1 MSCFM
6 PKLRTMAD
14 STDPSEQDCDR
25 KTPHRTPHRTARR
38 TPHPPASK
46 TATVR
51 RCTARRTARRTTPH
65 HVLAAGAR
73 PDSPAAARSDDGLYY
88 DDIIGLHRRQPAVSS
103 TTSHVQKI
111 NTVATKESQTRP
123 ALWPLRDDIV

>member
-51 RCTARRTARRTTPH
+51 RCTARRTARRTTSLLLEH
-65 HVLAAGAR
+65 ALTALQR
-73 PDSPAAARSDDGLYY
+73 PGL
-88 DDIIGLHRRQPAVSS
+88 
-103 TTSHVQKI
+103 TTVY
-111 NTVATKESQTRP
+111 TMMT
-123 ALWPLRDDIV
+123 